1 MLKNMFEQ
9 VIYSEKL
16 LEVMELVNG
25 SSPFTKLLFRFE
37 GFAMIA
43 EFDLRTKCKDWKSL
57 VNMLHDDIVMLFS
70 LTFY

>member
-16 LEVMELVNG
+16 LEVTELVNG
-25 SSPFTKLLFRFE
+25 SSPFTKFLFRFE

-43 EFDLRTKCKDWKSL
+43 EFGLRTEGIDWKRI
-57 VNMLHDDIVMLFS
+57 VNLLHEGDVMLFS

>member
-25 SSPFTKLLFRFE
+25 SSPFTKFLFRFE
-37 GFAMIA
+37 GFVMIA
-43 EFDLRTKCKDWKSL
+43 EFGLRTEGKDWKRL
-57 VNMLHDDIVMLFS
+57 VNLLHDSDVMLFS